1 MPCTLIFVKPSIFN
15 YLKIKIFWTEICK
28 NMCANISD
36 NVIMIY
42 GYYDESVQKKRLK
55 NVGFCVEK
63 EAFLHRES
71 ASFTFQ

>member
-1 MPCTLIFVKPSIFN
+1 
-15 YLKIKIFWTEICK
+15 
-28 NMCANISD
+28 MCANISD

-42 GYYDESVQKKRLK
+42 GYYDENVQKKRLK

-71 ASFTFQ
+71 ASFTSQ